1 MNGLVSVIIPT
12 YKGSDKINRAVD
24 SVLAQT
30 YENIEVI
37 VVDDNGGGTQEQ
49 IKTASAME
57 KYDGK
62 VNVKYIFHDINRN
75 GAVARNT
82 GIKASNGEFLCF
94 LDDDDE
100 YLPHKIESQVRE
112 FEKLDESY
120 GMMVGSVKV
129 IEGNYESVSKG
140 EFKKDFLYEYL
151 SHQADACSSTVM
163 VRSRVLGTVKEW
175 DESFR
180 RHQDWEFFARV
191 AASFNVFCID
201 NIGVLKYKYDN
212 NLPKDGKVAEE
223 YRAHYLSKMQPL
235 IQRYTPRQQKKI
247 YFSNYIDV
255 GKVYL
260 KNKNIKNAIRLA
272 FMTKS
277 PVRAFGVYIADGAR
291 YFKKMRIVK
300 G

>member
-1 MNGLVSVIIPT
+1 MNDLVSVIIPT

-24 SVLAQT
+24 SVLTQT

-62 VNVKYIFHDINRN
+62 ANVKYIFHDINRN

-100 YLPHKIESQVRE
+100 YLPHKVESQVRE

-120 GMMVGSVKV
+120 GMIVGSVKI
-129 IEGNYESVSKG
+129 IEGNYEFVRRGGYK
-140 EFKKDFLYEYL
+140 EDFLYEYL
-151 SHQADACSSTVM
+151 SHQVDACSSIVM
-163 VRSRVLGTVKEW
+163 VRSSVLEDVKEW
-175 DESFR
+175 DETFR

-191 AASFNVFCID
+191 AASFKVYCID
-201 NIGVLKYKYDN
+201 NIGVLKYSYDN
-212 NLPKDGKVAEE
+212 NLPKDGEIAEE
-223 YRAHYLSKMQPL
+223 YRVHYLNKMKPL
-235 IQRYTPRQQKKI
+235 IERYTPKQQKKI
-247 YFSNYIDV
+247 YFSNYVEV

-260 KNKNIKNAIRLA
+260 KNKNLKDAIRLA

-277 PVRAFGVYIADGAR
+277 PIKAFCAYVTDGVR